1 MNGKTGLSVGRIT
14 FGRNRRSSIRR
25 AVEDIEHLLIW
36 ALTPSENE
44 SKNFTLPCAGER
56 EAPAWHIENDG
67 YEFFGQMPSEIVYPW
82 MLIKVRRDRS
92 AR

>member
-1 MNGKTGLSVGRIT
+1 MNGNTGLSVGRIT

-44 SKNFTLPCAGER
+44 SKNFTLP
-56 EAPAWHIENDG
+56 
-67 YEFFGQMPSEIVYPW
+67 V
-82 MLIKVRRDRS
+82 S
-92 AR
+92 ARRQPGISKTMATSSSGRCPARSFIPGC